1 MYRIVFLDIDG
12 TILNTNEQLEERLIE
27 SIIKIQ
33 ERGVLVALAS
43 GRSPDASKIYGE
55 KFGCS
60 IYVTYNGSLVY
71 SNNEVIYDVKV
82 PSELAFQLCRKTKD
96 YNGTYFHFNN
106 KTSRSNHP
114 RPGIEH
120 LLPQATQSNLADTK
134 SDAHRL
140 ALYIDNAKDRASL
153 MAEITEEYVFEEGNR
168 LEVYPVGSK
177 WSGIIPIL
185 KQLEI
190 STEEV
195 IAIGNGINDIE
206 MLEAAGLGIAMGNA
220 PDYVKKSAD
229 VITADNDH
237 HGAALAL
244 ENIFKL

>member
-12 TILNTNEQLEERLIE
+12 TILNSNEQLEERLVE
-27 SIIKIQ
+27 AIIQ
-33 ERGVLVALAS
+33 VQQRGVLVALAS
-43 GRSPDASKIYGE
+43 GRSLVASEIYGE

-60 IYVTYNGSLVY
+60 IYVTYNGSLVF
-71 SNNEVIYDVKV
+71 SNNEVIYDVKI
-82 PSELAFQLCRKTKD
+82 PSELAFQLCSKTKE
-96 YNGTYFHFNN
+96 YNGTYFHFLN

-120 LLPQATQSNLADTK
+120 LLPQATQSNLTDTK

-140 ALYIDNAKDRASL
+140 ALYIDDDKDRASL
-153 MAEITEEYVFEEGNR
+153 SAKITDEYVFEEGNR

-177 WSGIIPIL
+177 WAGIIPIL

-220 PDYVKKSAD
+220 PDYVKKRANF
-229 VITADNDH
+229 ITEDNDH
-237 HGAALAL
+237 HGVVLAL
-244 ENIFKL
+244 EKIFNL

>member
-12 TILNTNEQLEERLIE
+12 TLLTSDEQLEERLIE
-27 SIIKIQ
+27 TIIKIQ
-33 ERGVLVALAS
+33 ERGILVALAS
-43 GRSPDASKIYGE
+43 GRSLDASKIYGE
-55 KFGCS
+55 KFGCP

-71 SNNEVIYDVKV
+71 SDKEVIHDVKI
-82 PSELAFQLCRKTKD
+82 PSELAYQLCSKTKEI
-96 YNGTYFHFNN
+96 NGTYYHFSYD
-106 KTSRSNHP
+106 TSRSNHP
-114 RPGIEH
+114 SPGIEH
-120 LLPQATQSNLADTK
+120 LLPQASESNLADTK

-140 ALYIDNAKDRASL
+140 ALYIDNIEDRKSL
-153 MAEITEEYVFEEGNR
+153 MTEITEEYVFEEGNR

-177 WSGIIPIL
+177 WTGIIPVL
-185 KQLEI
+185 KQLKI

-195 IAIGNGINDIE
+195 IAIGNGINDVE

-229 VITADNDH
+229 VITAGNDH
-237 HGAALAL
+237 DGVALAL